1 MTVPLVNSVENSDG
15 EDGSFVWGDG
25 GQLLVEVHT
34 DSGTECA
41 SPPLDLLFN
50 YVIRHFG
57 APDRCAGMVAQ
68 ATRSVNLRQA

>member
-25 GQLLVEVHT
+25 GQLLVEIHT

-50 YVIRHFG
+50 YVIRQIK
-57 APDRCAGMVAQ
+57 APDWCARIVAQ
-68 ATRSVNLRQA
+68 ATRSVNLWQA